1 MNQSQQL
8 EIPIQP
14 VDQPILC
21 SPYQEPDRHWIYDT
35 STGET
40 VKNPGRR
47 EAGHMN
53 RARSFPICLETV
65 KALHAH
71 YILIAECWLQRRVV
85 ILRLTSETVILV
97 SWVSRNM

>member
-35 STGET
+35 STGEA
-40 VKNPGRR
+40 VKILDGARR
-47 EAGHMN
+47 AIGIEPN
-53 RARSFPICLETV
+53 KP
-65 KALHAH
+65 
-71 YILIAECWLQRRVV
+71 VV
-85 ILRLTSETVILV
+85 CN
-97 SWVSRNM
+97 WVSFKKKNVTICRW